1 MMSLQDSIKANSISA
16 AEAALGRGQFEM
28 GLEDAPAVAA
38 ALHRWSVSRDVAW
51 RACAVL
57 AGVAGDHGEKGAHG
71 VKEAGG
77 IGVIAIAMGQ
87 HPSDKTVQANALNAL
102 RWIATNGAKE
112 EKEAVAKELS
122 LVQSAMA
129 LHIED
134 KWVSQH
140 GEALLV
146 ALGPHAY
153 VTA

>member
-1 MMSLQDSIKANSISA
+1 MFQNNNTDRIYVFQVDCDKWSKRRKGSRCQVSLCKLQLMKLIVS
-16 AEAALGRGQFEM
+16 
-28 GLEDAPAVAA
+28 V
-38 ALHRWSVSRDVAW
+38 HR
-51 RACAVL
+51 
-57 AGVAGDHGEKGAHG
+57 
-71 VKEAGG
+71 
-77 IGVIAIAMGQ
+77 
-87 HPSDKTVQANALNAL
+87 
-102 RWIATNGAKE
+102 
-112 EKEAVAKELS
+112 ELS